1 VNIADKRYEAAYSC
15 LLKLEIMRHRQNW
28 KRYIRI
34 EENIKEIQ
42 RERQIYTGDM
52 LLTYRPYGATF
63 L

>member
-1 VNIADKRYEAAYSC
+1 
-15 LLKLEIMRHRQNW
+15 MRHRQNW

-42 RERQIYTGDM
+42 RERQIRTGDM
-52 LLTYRPYGATF
+52 LLTYRPYWATF